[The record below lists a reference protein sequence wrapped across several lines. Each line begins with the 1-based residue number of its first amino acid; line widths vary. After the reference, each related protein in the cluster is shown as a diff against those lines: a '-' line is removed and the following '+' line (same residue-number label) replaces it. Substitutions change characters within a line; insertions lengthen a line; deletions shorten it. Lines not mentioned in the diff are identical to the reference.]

1 MASRTAGLSPRRP
14 ATRDHGIGLSL
25 KRPHPIQ
32 PVHIGMTKTQPGFQ
46 HIETVAI
53 VEGHSCNGAN
63 GPGGSMSAGTH
74 DARSGMARLSR
85 RSQCA
90 GSRAASVIPIW
101 TGWMGCGRLRLRPM
115 P

>member
-53 VEGHSCNGAN
+53 VE
-63 GPGGSMSAGTH
+63 PF
-74 DARSGMARLSR
+74 LQR
-85 RSQCA
+85 RE
-90 GSRAASVIPIW
+90 RI
-101 TGWMGCGRLRLRPM
+101 GRLDERGHPRRPLLFRM
-115 P
+115 HQNQTPAIPLM